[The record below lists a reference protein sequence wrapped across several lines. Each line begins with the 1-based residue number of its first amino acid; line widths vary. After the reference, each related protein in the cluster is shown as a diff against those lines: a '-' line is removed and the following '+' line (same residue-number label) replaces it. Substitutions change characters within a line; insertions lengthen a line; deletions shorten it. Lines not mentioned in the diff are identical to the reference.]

1 MEPKEYNLKLDG
13 FTIRCFNW
21 EEVERFATSAASH
34 RAHGTNNLR
43 FGEEYDKIMAQVL
56 TENDDTFNIE
66 ERR

>member
-13 FTIRCFNW
+13 FTIRCLNW
-21 EEVERFATSAASH
+21 EEVERFATRAARH
-34 RAHGTNNLR
+34 RAHGTNNLQ